1 MASPPPGAQQIKITD
16 LSLPQLNQ
24 LKTSLNSDLQTLTQS
39 FQSLRVAQSKF
50 RDCLLSLRKGL
61 GTPTTSSTSGNSSD
75 TLSDSTSPQV
85 KQILVPLTSSLY
97 VPGTLANS
105 EKVILDIGTGFFV
118 EKSVKEAE
126 VFYEGKVKELG
137 GNIKEVE
144 GLVAGKG
151 DNLRMV
157 EEVLRG
163 RILEGEG
170 AGAGAGAGDG
180 GQGG

>member
-1 MASPPPGAQQIKITD
+1 MTVKITD
-16 LSLPQLNQ
+16 LSQPQLNQ
-24 LKTSLNSDLQTLTQS
+24 LKTSLNNDLQTLTQS
-39 FQSLRVAQSKF
+39 FQSLRIAQSKF
-50 RDCLLSLRKGL
+50 RDCLVSLRKGL
-61 GTPTTSSTSGNSSD
+61 GSTTTSSTGSS
-75 TLSDSTSPQV
+75 SSSPSP

-105 EKVILDIGTGFFV
+105 EKVIVDIGTGFFV

-126 VFYEGKVKELG
+126 VFYEGKVKELA

-144 GLVAGKG
+144 GLVNGKG

-157 EEVLRG
+157 EEVLRA

-170 AGAGAGAGDG
+170 G
-180 GQGG
+180 GGGSGE

>member
-16 LSLPQLNQ
+16 LSQPQLNQ

-50 RDCLLSLRKGL
+50 RDCLLSLKKGL
-61 GTPTTSSTSGNSSD
+61 GTSTTSSSQ
-75 TLSDSTSPQV
+75 P

-97 VPGTLANS
+97 VPGTLVNS
-105 EKVILDIGTGFFV
+105 DSVIVDIGTGFFV
-118 EKSVKEAE
+118 EKSVREAE
-126 VFYEGKVKELG
+126 VFYEGKVRELA

-144 GLVAGKG
+144 GLVSGKG

-163 RILEGEG
+163 RILEGE
-170 AGAGAGAGDG
+170 AGG
-180 GQGG
+180 GES